1 MLIART
7 SLHDETVARL
17 RAMVTEGELPPG
29 SRIPERALCER
40 FGISRTPL
48 REALKVLAAEGLVEL
63 LPHRGARVTTL
74 SAGALREVFEVVG
87 ALEALAGE
95 LACSR
100 IDEAGLARIAG
111 LHEAMA
117 GHHRRGELAAYFA
130 CNEAIH
136 EAIVAAAANPQL
148 AEMYHL
154 LSRRARRA
162 RYLANLTPE
171 RWDEAMAEH
180 AALLAALQARDGARC
195 AVLLRAHLDHKLATV
210 VDAFASPG
218 AE

>member
-1 MLIART
+1 MPKIMLIART
-7 SLHDETVARL
+7 SLHEETVSRL
-17 RAMVTEGELPPG
+17 RVMVTEGELLPG
-29 SRIPERALCER
+29 ARIPERDLCER

-48 REALKVLAAEGLVEL
+48 REALKVLASEGLVEL

-74 SAGALREVFEVVG
+74 SADALREVFEVVG

-100 IDEAGLARIAG
+100 IDEAGLARIG
-111 LHEAMA
+111 LLHDVMA
-117 GHHRRGELAAYFA
+117 GHRQRGDLAGYFA

-136 EAIVAAAANPQL
+136 EAIVAAAGNPQL
-148 AEMYHL
+148 GEVYHL

-171 RWDEAMAEH
+171 RWEQAMAEH
-180 AALLAALQARDGARC
+180 EELLAALRARDGARC
-195 AVLLRAHLDHKLATV
+195 AALLREHIEHKLTTV
-210 VDAFASPG
+210 VDAFAP
-218 AE
+218 